1 MAQCQSVVLASL
13 FSQVRGVRIYELG
26 VCGASQG
33 DRVVLVRRPDNRYDV
48 NCMDVRVVCGHLSY
62 MLGHLAAEVAAHV
75 SPLLCDSSL
84 KASG

>member
-1 MAQCQSVVLASL
+1 MSVSGVGFSL
-13 FSQVRGVRIYELG
+13 FPSEGREDYELG

-75 SPLLCDSSL
+75 SPLLRDSSL